1 MDINLM
7 ITSFPKLLDATV
19 VTVKLL
25 SLSLFFGLFIGL
37 LFAILRLSKNKIIN
51 KFAYGYSYVF
61 RGTPLLVQIFIIY
74 FGLGNIEYFRSTF
87 LWVVFKEPYWCAII
101 AFALNTGA
109 YTSEILRS
117 AFQTIKPGFIEAG
130 KSLGI
135 SNKIIFYKIQI
146 PIAIRQSLPAYGNE
160 IILMMKGTSLASTV
174 TLMDFDLMINSLPK
188 LLGATVVTL
197 KLLSASLFF
206 GLFIGLLFA
215 VLRLNKN
222 KIINKFAYTYSYVFR
237 GTPLLVQIFI
247 IYFGLGQIE
256 YFRSTFL
263 WVVFKEPYW
272 CAIIAFALNTGA
284 YTSEILRSA
293 FQTIKPGLIE
303 AGKSLGISNKIIFY
317 KIQIPIAI
325 RQSLP
330 AYGNEIILMMKGTS
344 LASTVTLMDLT
355 GVAKYIISTTFKPIE
370 VFIVAGGIYLF
381 MTFIIH
387 NVIKF
392 LEKKYSFN

>member
-1 MDINLM
+1 MDLELM
-7 ITSFPKLLDATV
+7 INSFPKLLSAAAITL
-19 VTVKLL
+19 KLL
-25 SLSLFFGLFIGL
+25 SVSLIIGLFIGL
-37 LFAILRLSKNKIIN
+37 FFAILRINKNIFIS

-74 FGLGNIEYFRSTF
+74 FGLGQIEYLRSTV
-87 LWVVFKEPYWCAII
+87 LWVILKEPYWCAII

-117 AFQTIKPGFIEAG
+117 AFQTIKPGIIEAG

-135 SNKIIFYKIQI
+135 SNKVIFYKIQI

-174 TLMDFDLMINSLPK
+174 TI
-188 LLGATVVTL
+188 
-197 KLLSASLFF
+197 
-206 GLFIGLLFA
+206 
-215 VLRLNKN
+215 
-222 KIINKFAYTYSYVFR
+222 
-237 GTPLLVQIFI
+237 
-247 IYFGLGQIE
+247 
-256 YFRSTFL
+256 
-263 WVVFKEPYW
+263 
-272 CAIIAFALNTGA
+272 
-284 YTSEILRSA
+284 
-293 FQTIKPGLIE
+293 
-303 AGKSLGISNKIIFY
+303 
-317 KIQIPIAI
+317 
-325 RQSLP
+325 
-330 AYGNEIILMMKGTS
+330 
-344 LASTVTLMDLT
+344 MDLT